1 VNDNGLE
8 IEVKFLVRDLAAIR
22 SRLGLAGGSL
32 SKVRIYERNIRFD
45 TPWESLLMQGKLLRL
60 RQDTVARIT
69 FKAEPEEQ
77 HTSEVRIREEI
88 EMEVEDFD
96 TAVHI
101 LEKIGFVQKEVY
113 EKDRETFLLDG
124 VEVVLDELPFGD
136 FVELEGSEQAI
147 RRVADRL
154 ALAWDKRILS
164 NYLALMA
171 EIKSAYQLPFDD
183 LTFENFAGLQA
194 TMGDLQGYAA

>member
-1 VNDNGLE
+1 MNDNGLE

-113 EKDRETFLLDG
+113 EKYRETFLLDG

-194 TMGDLQGYAA
+194 TIGDLQGYAA